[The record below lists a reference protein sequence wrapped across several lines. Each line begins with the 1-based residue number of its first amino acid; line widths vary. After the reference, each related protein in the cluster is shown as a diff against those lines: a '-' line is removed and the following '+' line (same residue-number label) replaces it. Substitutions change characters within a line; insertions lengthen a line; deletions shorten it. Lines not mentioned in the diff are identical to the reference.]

1 MARCHSHSNFPITL
15 IVVVVS
21 VFCYNFN
28 GFVTGQSILDRFRP
42 NSNANIST
50 PDEQVK
56 IISGTKVKR
65 FERLT
70 VPLGGGNYN
79 LVHQHPS
86 YLGLAYVRT
95 PIVYFPKLRE
105 YFVTHWPLYY
115 PARVAPHWQAGA
127 KLTGEGIDG
136 LMTFQQLPYNND
148 VKVTLNA
155 TGIPAGKHALHIHTY
170 GDLTEG
176 CTSTGGQFAN
186 NFLGNIDVKENGEV
200 SVVFI
205 SIYLT
210 LFGYNGIIGRSI
222 VIHERPID
230 LNSALNA
237 EVFSS
242 PAIHAIPDAQAYQ
255 NEENSV
261 GAGIACGIISIMKVP
276 AQIPTINK

>member
-86 YLGLAYVRT
+86 YLGLAY
-95 PIVYFPKLRE
+95 
-105 YFVTHWPLYY
+105 
-115 PARVAPHWQAGA
+115 VAPHWQAGA